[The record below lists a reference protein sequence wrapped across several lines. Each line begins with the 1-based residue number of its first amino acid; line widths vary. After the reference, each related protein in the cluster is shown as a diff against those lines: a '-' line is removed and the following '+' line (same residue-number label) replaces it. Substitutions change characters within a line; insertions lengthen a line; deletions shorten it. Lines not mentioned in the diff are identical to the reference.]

1 MAAYADYDYYHTE
14 FGGTAVPQADFPA
27 YAARASRRVDA
38 VTLRRTAA
46 LDNIPNAVKDAV
58 CAVADVLYKADQD
71 AAVKA
76 AVGRKAGETVGG
88 YSVTYQ
94 SNEGYYSQR
103 ESDTQRLAAETLLAA
118 RMHLAPTGLLYMGMG
133 C

>member
-1 MAAYADYDYYHTE
+1 MAAYADYDYYRAQ
-14 FGGTAVPQADFPA
+14 FGGTAVPAEDFPA

-38 VTLRRTAA
+38 ITLRRTAA
-46 LDNIPNAVKDAV
+46 LTYISDAVKNAV

-71 AAVKA
+71 AAAKA
-76 AVGRKAGETVGG
+76 AVGRKAGETVGS